1 VPGRSGVLA
10 VAGGFALAPVLASR
24 STCLKSGFG
33 GHAGRALQPG
43 DALPLRRSAAPDGP
57 DLVAPSLPW
66 PPPSWHS
73 GPVRIVPGPQADAFT
88 PEALHRLVTAPFT
101 LTAECDRMGARL
113 AGPALTHAGAY
124 DIVSDGIVAGA
135 IQVPGTGQPIV
146 LLADRQTVGGYP
158 KIATVVSA
166 DLRRFAALGP
176 GDSVTF
182 AIVTAAEA
190 TAARRAQEQAFQAT
204 AGALTPA
211 LAGPP
216 DSERLLAA
224 NLISGVV
231 RGD

>member
-1 VPGRSGVLA
+1 VVPA
-10 VAGGFALAPVLASR
+10 
-24 STCLKSGFG
+24 
-33 GHAGRALQPG
+33 
-43 DALPLRRSAAPDGP
+43 
-57 DLVAPSLPW
+57 LPW
-66 PPPSWHS
+66 PPLSWHS

-88 PEALHRLVTAPFT
+88 PEALQRLVTAPFT

-113 AGPALTHAGAY
+113 AGPALPHAGDY

-158 KIATVVSA
+158 KIATVISA
-166 DLRRFAALGP
+166 DLRRFATLGP

-182 AIVTAAEA
+182 AAVTAAGA
-190 TAARRAQEQAFQAT
+190 AAARRAQEQAFQAT
-204 AGALTPA
+204 VQALAPA